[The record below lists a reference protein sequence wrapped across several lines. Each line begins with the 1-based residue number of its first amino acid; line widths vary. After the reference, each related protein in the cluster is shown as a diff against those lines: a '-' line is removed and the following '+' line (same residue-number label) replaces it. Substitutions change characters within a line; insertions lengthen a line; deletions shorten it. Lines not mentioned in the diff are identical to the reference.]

1 MNKFLEILKDFFKKF
16 FFVEKWKENKK
27 KWPSKKQWR
36 SFLKIVSTPERILFV
51 ILIIT
56 TVLSGFFWWRFSFIE
71 KTKVV
76 AKEGGSMK
84 EVIVGEPQ
92 NLNPLFAPLNDA
104 DKDVSE
110 LIYASLL
117 KYDRNG
123 DLKNDLVEKYTISP
137 DGKIYT
143 FTLKNKIFWSDGTKI
158 TVDDVLFTME
168 TIQNPEVQSPLRITF
183 QGLKMEKI
191 DERNI
196 KFSLDKAYP
205 SFVENFDLKI
215 IPKHIFQEV
224 NPQELFSFIPEKSV
238 NSGPFKVLQTIKEG
252 EKITKII
259 LGANEKYHNGKPFI
273 QKMEIIFKETKED
286 TLSLKSKVTNIGE
299 IPPEEK
305 KNLEKAFNIY
315 SLYSPRY
322 FALFL
327 NQGKTP
333 LNQREVREA
342 MALATPKEE
351 IIEKVF
357 YDQAR
362 KVDAPFL
369 EENKIEGKYA
379 IYNYDVRKAQRLLEK
394 NGWKDTDKNGFREKT
409 INGKTM
415 VLRFTIYTVEQK
427 ELNAAAELIKNSW
440 KKAGISVDIKTY
452 PPQDLLQSVIKE
464 RKYSILLF
472 GHTLMM
478 TPEPYSF
485 WHSSQIKYP
494 GLNLSLYKNE
504 KVDSLLELAR
514 EQKDINK
521 RRKILADAQQK
532 ITTDIP
538 AIFLY
543 SPNFL
548 YAIRKQI
555 KGSDGKYIVNPSKR
569 FIDIEKWH
577 IKTKRVPKKAPKKE
591 EIKTELKESPSPS
604 PKKK

>member
-36 SFLKIVSTPERILFV
+36 SFLKIVSIPEKILFV
-51 ILIIT
+51 TLIIT
-56 TVLSGFFWWRFSFIE
+56 TVLSGFLWWRFSYIE

-76 AKEGGSMK
+76 AEEGGSIK

-92 NLNPLFAPLNDA
+92 NLNPIFAPLNDA
-104 DKDVSE
+104 DKDISE

-117 KYDRNG
+117 KYDKNG
-123 DLKNDLVEKYTISP
+123 DLGNDLVEKYTISP
-137 DGKIYT
+137 DGKIYS

-158 TVDDVLFTME
+158 TADDVLFTME

-191 DERNI
+191 DEKNI
-196 KFSLDKAYP
+196 KFSLDKTYP
-205 SFVENFDLKI
+205 SFVENFNLKI

-286 TLSLKSKVTNIGE
+286 ALSLKNKVTNIGE

-305 KNLEKAFNIY
+305 KNLEKTFKIY

-357 YDQAR
+357 YGQAR

-369 EENKIEGKYA
+369 KENKIKGKYP
-379 IYNYDVRKAQRLLEK
+379 IYNYDVRRAQRLLEK
-394 NGWKDTDKNGFREKT
+394 NGWKDIDKNGFREKT

-415 VLRFTIYTVEQK
+415 ALRFTIYTVEQK
-427 ELNAAAELIKNSW
+427 ELNAVAELIKDNW

-472 GHTLMM
+472 GHSLMM

-514 EQKDINK
+514 EQKDTNK
-521 RRKILADAQQK
+521 RRKVLADAQQK

-548 YAIRKQI
+548 FAIRKQI
-555 KGSDGKYIVNPSKR
+555 KAFDGKYIVNPSKR
-569 FIDIEKWH
+569 FIDIGKWH